1 VKAASEE
8 ERARGLEDEEM
19 RMEAEE
25 AAKDADLERQML
37 LKEHEATIQA
47 ELAAQQ
53 PPEKKGANA

>member
-1 VKAASEE
+1 
-8 ERARGLEDEEM
+8 M